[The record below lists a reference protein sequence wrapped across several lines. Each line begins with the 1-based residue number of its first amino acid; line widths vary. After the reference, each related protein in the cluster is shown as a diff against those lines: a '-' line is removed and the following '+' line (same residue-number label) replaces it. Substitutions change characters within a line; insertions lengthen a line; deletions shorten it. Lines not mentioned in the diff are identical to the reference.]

1 MSDQRPTYL
10 LAGGRGG
17 GDMTQILKLVFRDI
31 GVPSPTIAYVGAA
44 NGDNPGFMR
53 MMSGM
58 LKGVGGG
65 KFVLAPTV
73 DDKADIKKT
82 IKTIESADAVFVSGG
97 DVEAGMQVLE
107 RRGIA
112 GMFADLYRQGKFMFG
127 VSAGSIMLA
136 DRWVRWRDPDDDS
149 TAELFS
155 CLGVAPV
162 ICDTHGEG
170 EGWEELRAA
179 VGLSPE
185 GTLGYGITSNTCLRV
200 LPNGRVEA
208 LAGPVARYVRRSG
221 SVVKRTDLTPGPAQ
235 A

>member
-1 MSDQRPTYL
+1 MPDRRPVYL

-17 GDMTQILKLVFRDI
+17 GDMTAILRVVFRDI
-31 GVPSPTIAYVGAA
+31 GVPSPTIAYVGSASD
-44 NGDNPGFMR
+44 DNPGFFQR
-53 MMSGM
+53 IAGM
-58 LKGVGGG
+58 VKGPARA

-82 IKTIESADAVFVSGG
+82 VKIIESADAVFVSGG

-107 RRGIA
+107 KRGIA
-112 GMFADLYRQGKFMFG
+112 GIFAELYRQGKFFFG

-136 DRWVRWRDPDDDS
+136 DKWVRWRDPDDDT
-149 TAELFS
+149 TAELFA

-179 VGLSPE
+179 ISLSPE
-185 GTLGYGITSNTCLRV
+185 GTIGSGITSNTCVRV
-200 LPNGRVEA
+200 DPDGTVA
-208 LAGPVARYVRRSG
+208 SLAGPVARYVRRG
-221 SVVKRTDLTPGPAQ
+221 KAAVKQPDLVPTVEI
-235 A
+235 